1 MELKRMKMT
10 VGFSGGNNATA
21 PNKKS
26 KVKKGIVQSTSQVN
40 IGYKP
45 KAPSSKGKKGKI
57 K

>member
-45 KAPSSKGKKGKI
+45 KPPSSKGKKGKI